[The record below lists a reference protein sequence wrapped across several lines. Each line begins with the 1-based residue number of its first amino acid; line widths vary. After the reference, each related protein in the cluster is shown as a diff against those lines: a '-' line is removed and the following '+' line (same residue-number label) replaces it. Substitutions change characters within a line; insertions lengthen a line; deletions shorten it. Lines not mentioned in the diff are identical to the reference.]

1 MKNKKHL
8 ISLLILLS
16 SLMLVS
22 LPTVETQAATLT
34 LKIISPHWEGIRTEY
49 ERAFDEYY
57 YALTGNHVDIEWID
71 VGGTSDI
78 IAYVDSAFAA
88 NNEETCNIDIWWGGG
103 VDPFLDQK
111 AKGHLY
117 SYKVK
122 DEILSLIPPDISG
135 VPMYDTEDYTWYGT
149 ALSGFGI
156 IYNKAVLQ
164 IEGLPEPKTW
174 EDLTRPELRGWVGS
188 ADPRHSGST
197 HMAYEIILQ
206 AYGWEKGLEICT
218 KLGAN
223 VKTWPESSSAIP
235 KSVAAGDIAYGL
247 AIDFYAW
254 AQVAKVG
261 ADKIGYVMPEGL
273 TVVNPDSIAILKG
286 APNLELAKAFVEF
299 TLSKEGQ
306 KLWMLPVGAEG
317 GPQKY
322 LLGRMSVIPSL
333 YDELGEQSV
342 VPVNPFKMKSVLTY
356 NSTLGSLRYVLI
368 NDLLGAMIIDSHADL
383 VSVWG
388 EIIGINKTLTE
399 AGITSEQI
407 TKAIETM
414 GSAPLKESEALA
426 LASQWSDQSVRNK
439 YISKWHSFALEKYK
453 SASEY
458 AKLAAIE
465 LTQHF
470 KKLIAQ
476 METEKQNNLYMGLGG
491 GLILGIIIGAAI
503 AYYATRRKEI
513 AAVEA

>member
-1 MKNKKHL
+1 MRNGKRL
-8 ISLLILLS
+8 IPLFVLLPA
-16 SLMLVS
+16 LMLTS
-22 LPTVETQAATLT
+22 LPTAETKAAALT

-57 YALTGNHVDIEWID
+57 YALTGSHVDIEWID

-88 NNEETCNIDIWWGGG
+88 NDEKTCNIDIWWGGG

-117 SYKVK
+117 SFKVK
-122 DEILSLIPPDISG
+122 DEILSLIPSNISG

-206 AYGWEKGLEICT
+206 AYGWEKGLEVCT

-273 TVVNPDSIAILKG
+273 TVINPDSIAILKG

-317 GPQKY
+317 GPKKY

-333 YDELGEQSV
+333 YEELGGQSV

-356 NSTLGSLRYVLI
+356 NSTLGSLRYVLV
-368 NDLLGAMIIDSHADL
+368 NDLLGAMIIDTHADL

-399 AGITSEQI
+399 AGVTSEEI

-414 GSAPLKESEALA
+414 GSAPLTESEALK

-453 SASEY
+453 SASEH
-458 AKLAAIE
+458 AKVAAIE

-470 KKLIAQ
+470 KKMMAQ
-476 METEKQNNLYMGLGG
+476 MEADKQNNLYMGLGG
-491 GLILGIIIGAAI
+491 GLVLGIIIGVAVT
-503 AYYATRRKEI
+503 YYATRRREI